1 MLKKDDIGMRLKINE
16 PSQLFAVN
24 LNSEHKCINAQ
35 SFEMKKKE
43 KNVQMKK
50 QKQKKNVSEKK

>member
-1 MLKKDDIGMRLKINE
+1 MRISIKINVKKDDIGMRLKINE

-35 SFEMKKKE
+35 SCTDEE
-43 KNVQMKK
+43 T
-50 QKQKKNVSEKK
+50 KKNVSEIENDC

>member
-1 MLKKDDIGMRLKINE
+1 MRMSIKINVKKDDIGMRLKINE

-35 SFEMKKKE
+35 SCTDEETKK
-43 KNVQMKK
+43 
-50 QKQKKNVSEKK
+50 

>member
-1 MLKKDDIGMRLKINE
+1 MSIKINVKKDDIGMRLKINE

-24 LNSEHKCINAQ
+24 LNSEHKCTI
-35 SFEMKKKE
+35 F

-50 QKQKKNVSEKK
+50 QKRD